1 MSLFRT
7 TQIVCPVCA
16 TPIDFESVD
25 SVNAD
30 RRPDLRQ
37 AILDGSFQ
45 QLDCPNCKTGFRL
58 DSNFNYLDVG
68 RGQWIAAEPVA
79 AAGDWKEHEEIVRE
93 LYSLAYGEK
102 ASELARE
109 VGAMLKPR
117 LVFGWPALR
126 EKLLAGGNG
135 LDDLAIEACKA
146 TAMRNTAE
154 LPFSG
159 DADLRLVDVKDDK
172 LVFAWVNPA
181 DNTTGDMIA
190 LPRSLH
196 DEVLADED
204 GDWYSFKSD
213 FDGALY
219 VDLNRML
226 VTRPG

>member
-7 TQIVCPVCA
+7 TQIVCPACA

-30 RRPDLRQ
+30 RRPDLRL

-45 QLDCPNCKTGFRL
+45 QLDCPNCKTRFRL

-79 AAGDWKEHEEIVRE
+79 AAGDWKEHEEIARE
-93 LYSLAYGEK
+93 LYSLAYGEL

-126 EKLLAGGNG
+126 EKIVSGGNG
-135 LDDLAIEACKA
+135 LDDVAIEACKA
-146 TAMRNTAE
+146 TAMRNTPD

-159 DADLRLVDVKDDK
+159 DFDLRLVDVQGDK
-172 LVFAWVNPA
+172 LVFGWVNPA
-181 DNTTGDMIA
+181 DNTTADMLA
-190 LPRSLH
+190 MPRTLH
-196 DEVLADED
+196 DEIVADEE
-204 GDWYSFKSD
+204 GDWYAFKSG
-213 FDGALY
+213 FEGALY
-219 VDLNRML
+219 VDLNRIL
-226 VTRPG
+226 VSQPG